1 MIQKIDARGKQC
13 PIPLIEA
20 KKAVETPGVQIV
32 EVLVDNEIAVQNL
45 LKMTKQKG
53 LTADYQEAHDD
64 YLVRIIV
71 QSQDK
76 PLDVVAPVENTKEHL
91 HSDTVVV
98 LSSDRMGQG
107 DDALGKVL
115 MKGFLY
121 ALTQQQLPKTILL
134 YNSGVKLSAE
144 DTDAISDLTLLQEQ
158 GVEILSCGTCL
169 NHYQL
174 TDQLAVGEVTNMY
187 TIVEKMNQ
195 AGKLIKP

>member
-20 KKAVETPGVQIV
+20 KKAVETPGAQIV

-53 LTADYQEAHDD
+53 LTADYQKAHDD

-76 PLDVVAPVENTKEHL
+76 PLDVLAPVENTKEHL
-91 HSDTVVV
+91 HSDIVVV
-98 LSSDRMGQG
+98 LSSNRMGQG

-121 ALTQQQLPKTILL
+121 ALTQQKLPKTILL

>member
-1 MIQKIDARGKQC
+1 MIQKIDVRGKQC

-20 KKAVETPGVQIV
+20 KKAVETPGIQIV

-53 LTADYQEAHDD
+53 LTADYQKAHDD

-76 PLDVVAPVENTKEHL
+76 PLDVLAPVKSTEDHL

-144 DTDAISDLTLLQEQ
+144 DTDTISDLTLLQEQ

-174 TDQLAVGEVTNMY
+174 TDQLAV
-187 TIVEKMNQ
+187 
-195 AGKLIKP
+195 